1 MWGGKL
7 SGGTVWG
14 RYVEG
19 EMSRGTSYTRATY
32 TYMHTVRVRQCF
44 MAYGRYR
51 PLLLCPRHTY
61 QKSVPKTGT
70 RKPVPVSGASDAQ
83 FGTEFFWYHVLVTNK
98 VTMLYRGV
106 CVTGI
111 SQGGSYSFGSE
122 TFKTI
127 SAMRAS
133 VQRH

>member
-1 MWGGKL
+1 
-7 SGGTVWG
+7 
-14 RYVEG
+14 
-19 EMSRGTSYTRATY
+19 
-32 TYMHTVRVRQCF
+32 
-44 MAYGRYR
+44 
-51 PLLLCPRHTY
+51 
-61 QKSVPKTGT
+61 
-70 RKPVPVSGASDAQ
+70 
-83 FGTEFFWYHVLVTNK
+83 
-98 VTMLYRGV
+98 MLYRGV